1 MDSPLE
7 LITAALPDDPA
18 LDIAVT
24 HALLRAVA
32 AGERAPALR
41 VFVPGPTAAF
51 GRLDALRPGFRA
63 AAAAAREHGLVPV
76 VRPAG
81 GHAAVYGPGAVV
93 VEHVTAEADVTA
105 GLQERF
111 ADQSRR
117 LRGALAGLGAD
128 ARIGELPGEYCAGRD
143 SINLGGRIKVAGIA
157 QRAIRGAALT
167 TAVVTVEDGPALRA
181 AIAALYGA
189 LGLEV
194 DPDAAGT
201 VDEAL
206 PGIHAADVAAAVIGA
221 YAPAADAALDAPLLD
236 RARGLAARHRVD

>member
-1 MDSPLE
+1 MDSPLDV
-7 LITAALPDDPA
+7 ITAALPDDPV

-24 HALLRAVA
+24 HALLRTIA

-93 VEHVTAEADVTA
+93 VEHVTAETDVTA

-117 LRGALAGLGAD
+117 LRAALAGLGAD

-157 QRAIRGAALT
+157 QRAIRGGALT

-189 LGLEV
+189 LGLAVE
-194 DPDAAGT
+194 PAAAGT

-206 PGIHAADVAAAVIGA
+206 PGIHASDVAAALVGA
-221 YAPAADAALDAPLLD
+221 YAPTAFAALDAPLLD